1 MSKKHAAKINDILHR
16 VEGQYIDDGSE
27 TYQGME
33 LAWQQWKVVKATPRG
48 AWLQSVEWPY
58 KKLRFAL
65 IPGARW
71 VSSTK
76 AEALAGLIA
85 RKRRQLEI
93 IRQQNI
99 TATETLSLAQSALDE
114 IAQLAAQAAQ
124 GGEHH
129 G

>member
-1 MSKKHAAKINDILHR
+1 MSKRNTLKVNDILHR
-16 VEGQYIDDGSE
+16 VDGQYIDDGSE

-33 LAWQQWKVVKATPRG
+33 LAWEQWRVEKVTPRG
-48 AWLQSVEWPY
+48 AWLRSVEWPH

-99 TATETLSLAQSALDE
+99 TATETLSIAQAAMAE
-114 IAQLAAQAAQ
+114 IAQRAAQAAAKEGAQ
-124 GGEHH
+124 
-129 G
+129 

>member
-1 MSKKHAAKINDILHR
+1 MSKTRTPKVNDILHR

-33 LAWQQWKVVKATPRG
+33 LEWQQWKAVKVTPRG

-58 KKLRFAL
+58 KKMRFAL

-85 RKRRQLEI
+85 RKGRQLEI
-93 IRQQNI
+93 IRQQTI
-99 TATETLSLAQSALDE
+99 TATETLSLAKSALAE
-114 IAQLAAQAAQ
+114 VTQRAAQAAQ
-124 GGEHH
+124 GGEQAN
-129 G
+129 